1 MRTYLKLFCLALPI
15 SVALDASWLGVIASG
30 FYHAQFGAFFR
41 PDPVLWAAGVFYV
54 LYSLSLIFFVLKP
67 ALALRSLSTAVI
79 WGAVLGATAY
89 MTYDLTNIA
98 TLTGWPLYGALIDI
112 AWGTIM
118 TATTAGLTYIVA
130 TKVFKM

>member
-1 MRTYLKLFCLALPI
+1 
-15 SVALDASWLGVIASG
+15 
-30 FYHAQFGAFFR
+30 
-41 PDPVLWAAGVFYV
+41 
-54 LYSLSLIFFVLKP
+54 
-67 ALALRSLSTAVI
+67 
-79 WGAVLGATAY
+79 

-118 TATTAGLTYIVA
+118 TAVTSGLTYIVA